1 MDAPIPTARAVESPS
16 FAAHLATGGAEVRSG
31 ALATLQVN
39 VGKLCNQTCAH
50 CHVNAGPSRREIMGP
65 DVADACLAFLEKSPA
80 AVMDITGGAPELC
93 PEFERLVAGA
103 RDLGREVFVRC
114 NLTVIFAPG
123 KSHLPEFY
131 RDHGVQLFCSLP
143 SYLEGNVDSQ
153 RGKGVFGASID
164 ALRRLNGV
172 GYGHPDTGLVLNL
185 VYNPVGIGLPPVQ
198 KQLEQDYKRELMDRF
213 GIYFN
218 SLLTI
223 TNMPI
228 SRFATCLRAAG
239 KHEFYMQRLRD
250 AFEWANLDGLM
261 CRSLVSVGWRG
272 ELYDCDFNQMLDLPL
287 RHPRSGEPLRIGEV
301 EPAQLEGRRVLVG
314 DHCFGCTAGAGS
326 SCTGA
331 LR

>member
-1 MDAPIPTARAVESPS
+1 MDVAGHTSSARAAAS
-16 FAAHLATGGAEVRSG
+16 FAAHLATRGAEVRSG
-31 ALATLQVN
+31 SLTTLQVN

-65 DVADACLAFLEKSPA
+65 EVADDCLAFLGKSSA

-93 PEFERLVAGA
+93 PEFERLVTGA
-103 RDLGREVFVRC
+103 RRLAREVFVRC
-114 NLTVIFAPG
+114 NLTVIFAPARATFP
-123 KSHLPEFY
+123 SST
-131 RDHGVQLFCSLP
+131 VSMACSC
-143 SYLEGNVDSQ
+143 SARCRATSGRYVDAQ
-153 RGKGVFGASID
+153 RGKGVYTASIE
-164 ALRRLNGV
+164 ALRELNKV

-185 VYNPVGIGLPPVQ
+185 VYNPVGLGLPPPQ
-198 KQLEQDYKRELMDRF
+198 KQLEQDYKRELLDRF
-213 GIYFN
+213 GIRFN

-228 SRFATCLRAAG
+228 SRFAGYLRAAG

-272 ELYDCDFNQMLDLPL
+272 DLYDCDFNQMLDLPL
-287 RHPRSGEPLRIGEV
+287 RDARSGEPLNIGGV
-301 EPAQLEGRRVLVG
+301 VPAQLEGRRVLVG